1 MAHAG
6 INIFQMAKS
15 RGEASLARNLIGLV
29 GREAR
34 SISKCVSYFTVN
46 RYHLRLR
53 CMRNAALRRPR
64 HFNIVRYIRR
74 EACYFCGEHGSKR

>member
-1 MAHAG
+1 LLKWRTPG
-6 INIFQMAKS
+6 SIFF
-15 RGEASLARNLIGLV
+15 RWRNLAEKPGWPENLIGLV

-46 RYHLRLR
+46 GYHLRLH
-53 CMRNAALRRPR
+53 CMRNATLLRPR

-74 EACYFCGEHGSKR
+74 

>member
-6 INIFQMAKS
+6 INIFQMVKS

-46 RYHLRLR
+46 GYHLRLH
-53 CMRNAALRRPR
+53 CMRNATLLRPR

-74 EACYFCGEHGSKR
+74 